1 MQALR
6 LNFSGPADKAQHD
19 QMVRLV
25 ESMLG
30 AKKQLTMAQANKDK
44 AYYEK
49 KYAALDGEIDRLVY
63 ELYGLTEEEISM
75 VEGSAKT

>member
-63 ELYGLTEEEISM
+63 DLYGLTEEEISM

>member
-63 ELYGLTEEEISM
+63 DLYGLTEEEISM
-75 VEGSAKT
+75 VEGSAKA

>member
-1 MQALR
+1 VQALR

-63 ELYGLTEEEISM
+63 DLYGLTEEEISM

>member
-75 VEGSAKT
+75 VEGSAKA